1 MVGGLMGAYLAVA
14 RQSFRRQSTY
24 RAAAVAGVV
33 TNSVFGVIR
42 ASVMIA
48 VFRQRSDINGIG
60 VGEAIT
66 MVFFAQAMLMA
77 VRAFGWFD
85 ISDRVRTGEIAVDL
99 QRPLDVSGYWGSVF
113 VGQSAFS
120 IFARGVP
127 PFVVGLIVFDLVVPD
142 DLTTWIETAAVIVGA
157 VILASR
163 WWFLV
168 SLGSFALSGDT
179 RGVIQLGAMIQVLG
193 CGAIIPLQFFSGT
206 LGTVLRATPFAAMSQ
221 LPSEVFLGIN
231 SGPSV
236 LAAQLAWAAVL
247 HLIGLGGWRLCA
259 KRLVIDGG

>member
-1 MVGGLMGAYLAVA
+1 MGAYLAVG
-14 RQSFRRQSTY
+14 RQAFRRQSTY
-24 RAAAVAGVV
+24 RAAAVAGVF

-42 ASVMIA
+42 ASILLA
-48 VFRQRSDINGIG
+48 AFRQRSTINGIN
-60 VGEAIT
+60 VKQAVT

-113 VGQSAFS
+113 LGQSIFS
-120 IFARGVP
+120 LLARGLP
-127 PFVVGLIVFDLVVPD
+127 PFIVGMLLFDLMVPGD
-142 DLTTWIETAAVIVGA
+142 VATWLATAAVVIGA
-157 VILASR
+157 AVVASR

-168 SLGSFALSGDT
+168 SLASFALSGDT

-206 LGTVLRATPFAAMSQ
+206 FGDVLRLLPFAATSQ
-221 LPSEVFLGIN
+221 LPSEVFLGI
-231 SGPSV
+231 SGGWSV
-236 LAAQLAWAAVL
+236 LLTQAVWAVVL
-247 HLIGLGGWRLCA
+247 HVAGLLGWKFCA
-259 KRLVIDGG
+259 RKLVIDGG